1 MKLKINLLLILF
13 FFEMTHM
20 LSAAEPLSFY
30 ALKIKGNH
38 SGEIHEIVIVEK
50 AKKQWEIKRILNGKE
65 STSKKLKEVEFL
77 SATLR
82 IRNLLKTKDQK
93 RAPSSCREEYIVL
106 GKENKTQEKKQGCLE
121 NNERFVMLY
130 AELLAL
136 LYKVER

>member
-1 MKLKINLLLILF
+1 MKPYILVMILF
-13 FFEMTHM
+13 FAMTHM
-20 LSAAEPLSFY
+20 LSAAGPLSFY
-30 ALKIKGNH
+30 SLKIKGNH
-38 SGEIHEIVIVEK
+38 SGEVHEIVIVEK

-65 STSKKLKEVEFL
+65 SISKKLKEAEFL

-82 IRNLLKTKDQK
+82 IRNLLKSQDQK
-93 RAPSSCREEYIVL
+93 RGPSSCREEYIVL

-121 NNERFVMLY
+121 SNEHFVMLY